1 MIELQDVTKRYVVG
15 REEIS
20 VLQDVTLTIHDGE
33 FVSIMGPSGS
43 GKSTMMHIMGCL
55 DVPSSGRY
63 LLDGRRMDELSPTEM
78 AHVRNRKIGFV
89 FQNFHLLPRMTALQN
104 VELPMAYAGVGRA
117 KRRKEAERRLAEV
130 GLENRLTHLPSAL
143 SGGQR
148 QRVAIARALVNEPS
162 VLLADE
168 PTGALDSSTGQ
179 DIMSLF
185 QSLNKTG
192 VTVVVITHDPSVAEY
207 AGRIV
212 RLFDGRIVADHV
224 AGGSRP

>member
-1 MIELQDVTKRYVVG
+1 MLH
-15 REEIS
+15 
-20 VLQDVTLTIHDGE
+20 DVTLTIHDGA

-212 RLFDGRIVADHV
+212 RLLDGRIVADHV

>member
-1 MIELQDVTKRYVVG
+1 MIEMHEVTKRYRVG
-15 REEIS
+15 QEEIS
-20 VLQDVTLTIHDGE
+20 VLQDVNLTINDGE

-55 DVPSSGRY
+55 DVPTSGHY
-63 LLDGRRMDELSPTEM
+63 WLGGRRMDELSSTEM
-78 AHVRNRKIGFV
+78 AHVRNRQIGFV

-104 VELPMAYAGVGRA
+104 VELPMAYAGVGRSQ
-117 KRRKEAERRLAEV
+117 RRKEAQRRLAEV

-168 PTGALDSSTGQ
+168 PTGALDSGTGQ
-179 DIMSLF
+179 DIMRLF
-185 QSLNKTG
+185 QALNQTG

-207 AGRIV
+207 ARRIV
-212 RLFDGRIVADHV
+212 RLRDGRMVADHP
-224 AGGSRP
+224 AGGLLP

>member
-1 MIELQDVTKRYVVG
+1 M
-15 REEIS
+15 
-20 VLQDVTLTIHDGE
+20 LQDVTLTIHDGA

-212 RLFDGRIVADHV
+212 RLLDGRIVADHV

>member
-1 MIELQDVTKRYVVG
+1 
-15 REEIS
+15 
-20 VLQDVTLTIHDGE
+20 
-33 FVSIMGPSGS
+33 
-43 GKSTMMHIMGCL
+43 
-55 DVPSSGRY
+55 
-63 LLDGRRMDELSPTEM
+63 
-78 AHVRNRKIGFV
+78 
-89 FQNFHLLPRMTALQN
+89 
-104 VELPMAYAGVGRA
+104 MAYAGVGRA

-212 RLFDGRIVADHV
+212 RLLDGRIVADHV